1 MSLPTALEHDL
12 MKRGFTRRSFGRIA
26 TLLSAG
32 ATLPFYNETALAQIS
47 YSGEVPSD
55 AVMINANENPLG
67 PCREALEAMSNILP
81 RGGRYG
87 FGETFRLAETLAAQ
101 EGVPS
106 NHVQAFAGS
115 SDPLHRVVLAFS
127 SPSRALVVG
136 DPGYEAGERAA
147 NFAGARTIKVPLTKG
162 SYAHDV
168 KAMVKEG
175 GPAAGVFYICNPNNP
190 TGTLTPHADIEWL
203 LANKPEGSI
212 VLLDE
217 AYIHFTTAPRAAG
230 LVAKGKD
237 LVVLRTF
244 SKIYGMAGLR
254 AGVAIARPDLLDRI
268 RPYGT
273 GFLPVTGMVGATAS
287 LQSKTLVDERRRIVK
302 DTREEVMS
310 WLTKRGHAPVP
321 SESNCFMV
329 DVRRPGH
336 SFAQA
341 MAREKVYVGR
351 TWPVWPNHVRVT
363 IGTPAEMA
371 RFKQAFE
378 KVMA

>member
-1 MSLPTALEHDL
+1 MSLPTALERDF

-26 TLLSAG
+26 AILSAG
-32 ATLPFYNETALAQIS
+32 STLPFYNESALAQMS
-47 YSGEVPSD
+47 YAGEVPSD

-67 PCREALEAMSNILP
+67 PCREALEAMSSILP

-106 NHVQAFAGS
+106 SHVQAFAGS

-175 GPAAGVFYICNPNNP
+175 GSAAGVFYVCNPNNP
-190 TGTLTPHADIEWL
+190 TGTLTPHADLEWL
-203 LANKPEGSI
+203 LANKPNGSI

-217 AYIHFTTAPRAAG
+217 AYIHFTTAPRATG

-302 DTREEVMS
+302 DTREEVLS
-310 WLTKRGHAPVP
+310 WLTKRGYPPVP

-329 DVRRPGH
+329 DVKRPGYA
-336 SFAQA
+336 FAQA

-351 TWPVWPNHVRVT
+351 AWPVWPNHVRVT